1 MTQRSRASRR
11 EAARARERSSGPGR
25 WVVPALV
32 VGVLVLAAGAAILL
46 SGGEPGGS
54 SDRPSAGASAPVGG
68 GEAPVIEG
76 AALPAL
82 LNPTNDAAVGMT
94 IPTVTAP
101 GGSIALDGR
110 PKVLLFLAHWCPHCQ
125 AEVPVVQA
133 WLDAGGLPE
142 GVDLISV
149 STSIDPSRP
158 NYPPEDWLARE
169 GWTPPTI
176 VDPTGAVADAY
187 GLAAFPFWVF
197 VGDDGTVR
205 SRMTGELSIN
215 DLESVIAGLTS

>member
-11 EAARARERSSGPGR
+11 EAARARQQAAGPRR
-25 WVVPALV
+25 WLLPAIAVAVV
-32 VGVLVLAAGAAILL
+32 VLAAGAALVL
-46 SGGEPGGS
+46 SQGQDGGS
-54 SDRPSAGASAPVGG
+54 SDRPSAGASAPVDGA
-68 GEAPVIEG
+68 APTIEG

-82 LNPTNDAAVGMT
+82 LNPTNDSAVGMT
-94 IPTVTAP
+94 IPEVTAP
-101 GGSIALDGR
+101 GGTIALDGR

-125 AEVPVVQA
+125 NEVPLVQD
-133 WLDAGGLPE
+133 WLDSGGLPE
-142 GVDLISV
+142 GVDLIAV

-158 NYPPEDWLARE
+158 NYPPEDWLAEE

-197 VGDDGTVR
+197 VGEDGTVR
-205 SRMTGELSIN
+205 ARTTGELSIN
-215 DLESVIAGLTS
+215 DLESLIAGLTQ

>member
-11 EAARARERSSGPGR
+11 EAGRAREPAGGPGR
-25 WVVPALV
+25 WLLPVAAVA
-32 VGVLVLAAGAAILL
+32 VLLLAAAAAFVL
-46 SGGEPGGS
+46 SQGQDGGS
-54 SDRPSAGASAPVGG
+54 SERPSAGASAPLPGAD
-68 GEAPVIEG
+68 APVIEG
-76 AALPAL
+76 APLPAL

-94 IPTVTAP
+94 IPEVTAP
-101 GGSIALDGR
+101 GGTIALDGR

-125 AEVPVVQA
+125 NEVPLVQD
-133 WLDAGGLPE
+133 WLDQGGLPD

-158 NYPPEDWLARE
+158 NYPPEEWLARE

-176 VDPTGAVADAY
+176 VDPAGTVADAY

-197 VGDDGTVR
+197 VADDGTVHA
-205 SRMTGELSIN
+205 RMTGELSIN
-215 DLESVIAGLTS
+215 DLESVIAGLTQ

>member
-11 EAARARERSSGPGR
+11 EAARARERAGGAGR
-25 WVVPALV
+25 WLLPGIALAVLV
-32 VGVLVLAAGAAILL
+32 VAAAAAIVL
-46 SGGEPGGS
+46 SGGQTGGS
-54 SDRPSAGASAPVGG
+54 SDRPSAGASAPLTGD
-68 GEAPVIEG
+68 APTIEG

-82 LNPTNDAAVGMT
+82 LDPSNDSAVGMT
-94 IPTVTAP
+94 IPEVSAP

-125 AEVPVVQA
+125 NEVPLVQD
-133 WLDAGGLPE
+133 WLDGGGLPD

-205 SRMTGELSIN
+205 ARMTGELSIS
-215 DLESVIAGLTS
+215 DLEATIAGLTS

>member
-1 MTQRSRASRR
+1 MTQRSRSSRR
-11 EAARARERSSGPGR
+11 AAARAREQSGGARR
-25 WVVPALV
+25 WMLPAIAIAVLV
-32 VGVLVLAAGAAILL
+32 VAAGAAFVL
-46 SGGEPGGS
+46 SQGGDGGS
-54 SDRPSAGASAPVGG
+54 SERPSAGASAPVDGV
-68 GEAPVIEG
+68 APVIEG
-76 AALPAL
+76 AALPAF
-82 LNPTNDAAVGMT
+82 LNPSNDSAVGMT

-101 GGSIALDGR
+101 GGAIALDGR
-110 PKVLLFLAHWCPHCQ
+110 PKVLLFLAHWCSHCQ
-125 AEVPVVQA
+125 AEVPLVQE
-133 WLDAGGLPE
+133 WLDAGGLPD

-158 NYPPEDWLARE
+158 NYPPEDWLAQE
-169 GWTPPTI
+169 GWTPPTL

-205 SRMTGELSIN
+205 GRLTGELSIN